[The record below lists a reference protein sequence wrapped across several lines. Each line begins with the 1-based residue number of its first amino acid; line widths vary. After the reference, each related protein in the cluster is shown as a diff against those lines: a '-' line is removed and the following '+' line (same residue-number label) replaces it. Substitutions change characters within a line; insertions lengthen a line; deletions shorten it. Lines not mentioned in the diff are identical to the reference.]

1 MGSNKPKPVIIIDN
15 FNKPYR
21 AEVIKEQ
28 IKHLY
33 KDITILRPH
42 QVKPE
47 HLLTHT
53 IIKPDDTN
61 SPK

>member
-33 KDITILRPH
+33 KDITILKPH

-61 SPK
+61 PSK